1 MRRIEKAFSG
11 RTFALAVF
19 LAVYAGLLAI
29 TFMPRD
35 GVSASAPYAPGAVG
49 TTADSS
55 VDLSVIA
62 AK

>member
-1 MRRIEKAFSG
+1 MRRIEKAFGG

-29 TFMPRD
+29 VLMPRE
-35 GVSASAPYAPGAVG
+35 GA
-49 TTADSS
+49 TANTAGITHLLESTM
-55 VDLSVIA
+55 IA